1 MSIRTDFP
9 IFSHH
14 PDLVYLDSA
23 STAQKPSR
31 VIDGMKYHMEH
42 GYANIHRGAYNLSE
56 VSEDLYHG
64 SKEAVVR
71 LIHAHE
77 TAEISYCYNATA
89 ALNILSTSLIASSQL
104 NK

>member
-9 IFSHH
+9 VFSHH

-31 VIDGMKYHMEH
+31 VIEGMKYHMEH
-42 GYANIHRGAYNLSE
+42 GYANIHRGAYILSE
-56 VSEDLYHG
+56 ESEVLYHS